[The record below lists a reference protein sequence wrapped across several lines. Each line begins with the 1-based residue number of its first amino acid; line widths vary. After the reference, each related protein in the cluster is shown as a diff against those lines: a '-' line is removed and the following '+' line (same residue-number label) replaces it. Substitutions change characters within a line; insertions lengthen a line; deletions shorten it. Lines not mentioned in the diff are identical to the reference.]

1 MCYSAGQSLLLIV
14 VPLKKNALTTAIC
27 APDLTLVSLETAQL
41 LCCCH
46 KQDSLSLIQ
55 TLCPNRPSA
64 RSCRK
69 RWIQLLVSL
78 MTVILLVRTFIQ
90 PSFLAS
96 PCPPISPGLCVSS
109 YLTSLCHPLYLSLL
123 CYLFIY
129 LFLTA
134 SLAVAWTFMGEH
146 KS

>member
-1 MCYSAGQSLLLIV
+1 MRHGMCYSAGQSLLLIV

-46 KQDSLSLIQ
+46 KQDGLSLIQ

-69 RWIQLLVSL
+69 RWVQLLVSL
-78 MTVILLVRTFIQ
+78 MTVILLRTFIQ
-90 PSFLAS
+90 PSFLVS
-96 PCPPISPGLCVSS
+96 PCPPISPGLSP
-109 YLTSLCHPLYLSLL
+109 LCAIPSITVV
-123 CYLFIY
+123 LFIY